1 MANSPPSDFEN
12 RNDSDTTYPA
22 TLAALGSQAGPAGQI
37 ALRTGERPP
46 SVYL

>member
-1 MANSPPSDFEN
+1 MFTSHRATYED
-12 RNDSDTTYPA
+12 RKDSDTTCPA
-22 TLAALGSQAGPAGQI
+22 ILAALGSQAGPAGQI